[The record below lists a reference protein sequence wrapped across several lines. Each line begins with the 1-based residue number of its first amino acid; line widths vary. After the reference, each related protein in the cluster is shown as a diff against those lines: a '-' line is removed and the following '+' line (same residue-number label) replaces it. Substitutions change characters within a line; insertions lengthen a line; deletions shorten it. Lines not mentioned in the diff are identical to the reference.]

1 MVLVVLQ
8 LLAISSCMKNVVI
21 LTPDRVGSTLLQR
34 LVTVYMLRKGG
45 DKPIINL
52 HELTNGLMKYY
63 SPLFN
68 QEVLG
73 KSSDGK
79 DWGYYQSLT
88 EITELLNSVDHF
100 KTSRLAHYHIKGRQ
114 DTMAEQVPFYNYLND
129 NFYIISCRRD
139 NLFEH
144 ALSWVIQS
152 HSKRLNV
159 YSAGEKINI
168 YSDIYKHGLTATQD
182 GLKKYLDQYLDY
194 TKWVDAHF
202 NVQSYFDYDKD
213 LPNIEQYIL
222 GLDFMRDHTEN
233 TWKHMFGQS
242 WEDWNTCHR
251 MLPNLKLLPVQES
264 DTNVT
269 LTLHNTSDTIGR
281 DNWKK
286 IAGSDWPK
294 NLLQLD
300 SAPPA
305 IQNEIKKIF
314 NVTTETFA
322 VTEKDWNFLK
332 AQLPAYHKT
341 LDELDNLITNKIL
354 VTGIPIKL
362 QSLKEKKHIIKNFDQ
377 CIEWYNQW
385 VTVNNYGKLYSADEL
400 DSLAQTEEVRLGAPV
415 LSTNL
420 IN

>member
-1 MVLVVLQ
+1 
-8 LLAISSCMKNVVI
+8 MKNVLI

-34 LVTVYMLRKGG
+34 LVTIYMLRKGG

-68 QEVLG
+68 KEVLG
-73 KSSDGK
+73 KPLDGK

-168 YSDIYKHGLTATQD
+168 YSDIYKHGLTATQV
-182 GLKKYLDQYLDY
+182 GLNKYLNQYLDY

-233 TWKHMFGQS
+233 TWKDMFGQS

-251 MLPNLKLLPVQES
+251 MLPNLKLLPVPQSGPTVNLPLHPGLDHDSINS
-264 DTNVT
+264 DHWT
-269 LTLHNTSDTIGR
+269 
-281 DNWKK
+281 K
-286 IAGSDWPK
+286 ISGPDWPTD
-294 NLLQLD
+294 LLHLD
-300 SAPPA
+300 SAPLD
-305 IQNEIKKIF
+305 IQNEIKEIF
-314 NVTTETFA
+314 NLTTETVA
-322 VTEKDWNFLK
+322 VAEKDWNFL
-332 AQLPAYHKT
+332 QVQMPAYSKT
-341 LDELDNLITNKIL
+341 LKELNSLVDNKIL
-354 VTGIPIKL
+354 VTSVPVKL
-362 QSLKEKKHIIKNFDQ
+362 QSLQEKKHIIKNFDQ

-385 VTVNNYGKLYSADEL
+385 VTANNYGKLYTVDEL
-400 DSLAQTEEVRLGAPV
+400 DSLAQTEEVRLSAPI
-415 LSTNL
+415 LLTNL
-420 IN
+420 LN

>member
-1 MVLVVLQ
+1 
-8 LLAISSCMKNVVI
+8 MKNVLI

-34 LVTVYMLRKGG
+34 LVTIYMLRKGG

-68 QEVLG
+68 KEVLG
-73 KSSDGK
+73 KPLDGK

-88 EITELLNSVDHF
+88 EIIELLNSVDHF

-168 YSDIYKHGLTATQD
+168 YSDIYKHGLTATQV
-182 GLKKYLDQYLDY
+182 GLNKYLNQYLDY

-233 TWKHMFGQS
+233 TWKDMFGQS

-251 MLPNLKLLPVQES
+251 MLPNLQLLPVAPES
-264 DTNVT
+264 DTTIN
-269 LTLHNTSDTIGR
+269 LTLHTTQSTVSSDH
-281 DNWKK
+281 WKQ
-286 IAGSDWPK
+286 ITGPDLPGD
-294 NLLQLD
+294 LLQLD
-300 SAPPA
+300 SASLA
-305 IQNEIKKIF
+305 IRDEIKEIC
-314 NVTTETFA
+314 NITTETFA
-322 VTEKDWNFLK
+322 VAEKDWNFLK
-332 AQLPAYHKT
+332 AQLPAYRKT
-341 LDELDNLITNKIL
+341 LGELADLITNKIL
-354 VTGIPIKL
+354 VTGVPIKL
-362 QSLKEKKHIIKNFDQ
+362 QSLQEKKHIIKNFDQ

-385 VTVNNYGKLYSADEL
+385 VTANGYGKLYTVDEL
-400 DSLAQTEEVRLGAPV
+400 DSLAQTEEVRLSSPV
-415 LSTNL
+415 LSANL
-420 IN
+420 LN